1 MNGLADLIN
10 RTREWSFA
18 DDLYEVH
25 ARVGADWQAFRNA
38 RMFITGATGFI
49 GRWLLETLRHAD
61 AVEQLGVEVTILT
74 RDPEAFARKAPNLAE
89 WSRLSVLR
97 GDVKSFAFPEGE
109 CTHVVHAATEASA
122 ELNTNNPRAM
132 FDTVVAGA
140 RRVLDFAV
148 EKKAARVLNLSSGAV
163 YGPQPWEVEHVT
175 EDWRGSPDCTNP
187 VNAYAEGK
195 RAAEMLCA
203 IYGKQ
208 FGLHITSA
216 RIFAVLGPY
225 LPLDTHFAAGNF
237 LRDAMA
243 GRKIVVQSDG
253 RACRSYI
260 YAGDLAAALWV
271 MLARGPAGRAFNLG
285 SEEVVSIRELAER
298 VAAVLGSAGHEVL
311 GRPDVGWN
319 PGRYAP
325 DMSAFTAEFGPA
337 QRVSL
342 EEAILRTARWNGW
355 TPCP

>member
-1 MNGLADLIN
+1 MNARAALLAKTS
-10 RTREWSFA
+10 RWRFA
-18 DDLYEVH
+18 DDLAEVH
-25 ARVGADWQAFRNA
+25 ARVGADWRAFKGA
-38 RMFITGATGFI
+38 RLFITGATGFI
-49 GRWLLETLRHAD
+49 GRWLLETLRYAD
-61 AVEQLGVEVTILT
+61 AAEALGVGATLLT
-74 RDPEAFARKAPNLAE
+74 RDPQAFARKAPELAA
-89 WSRLSVLR
+89 WPRLTVLR
-97 GDVKSFAFPEGE
+97 GDVKTFDFPEGE
-109 CTHVVHAATEASA
+109 YTHVIHAATEASA
-122 ELNTNNPRAM
+122 ALNANDPLAM

-140 RRVLDFAV
+140 RRVFDFAV
-148 EKKAARVLNLSSGAV
+148 ERKVARLLNLSSGAV
-163 YGPQPWEVEHVT
+163 YGPQPWEVALVAES
-175 EDWRGSPDCTNP
+175 WRGGPDCANP
-187 VNAYAEGK
+187 VNAYGEGK
-195 RAAEMLCA
+195 RAAEMLGA

-208 FGLHITSA
+208 FGLPVSTA

-260 YAGDLAAALWV
+260 YAGDLAAALWL

-285 SEEVVSIRELAER
+285 SEDVVSIRELAER
-298 VAAVLGSAGHEVL
+298 VAATLGGAGYEVL
-311 GRPDVGWN
+311 GRPDAGWN

-325 DMSAFTAEFGPA
+325 DMRAFTAEFGPA
-337 QRVSL
+337 QSVSL